1 MRVLLFLELTGSII
15 SGLRD
20 LVFDTGSVDL
30 VFDTGSVDLVFDTG
44 SGSVDLVFDTGSVD
58 LVFDT
63 GSVDLVFDRVF
74 DFALGVKDLDRSP
87 GVYLK
92 NHSLYSLESRSTL
105 SSLYFSAFMA
115 RIVFMVSCVP

>member
-44 SGSVDLVFDTGSVD
+44 SGSVD